1 MNTGRI
7 QLNAPPKVPVAR
19 TAPARG
25 ATPSLPHAR
34 SGGFRPWDCPFAVL
48 SRLATDLSLTP

>member
-1 MNTGRI
+1 MNTGGI

-25 ATPSLPHAR
+25 ATPSLRHAR
-34 SGGFRPWDCPFAVL
+34 SGVFLAWDCSFAVL
-48 SRLATDLSLTP
+48 STLSTDLSLTP